1 MYKES
6 EPLSCD
12 GSLNCGRFQYRIC
25 IASIITSA
33 SRERENKTLS
43 TAMKKW
49 EKLQLTLDNSK
60 SEERESDF

>member
-1 MYKES
+1 MEVVTV
-6 EPLSCD
+6 
-12 GSLNCGRFQYRIC
+12 GRSQYRIC

-33 SRERENKTLS
+33 SQEKENKTLS

-60 SEERESDF
+60 SEERESNF